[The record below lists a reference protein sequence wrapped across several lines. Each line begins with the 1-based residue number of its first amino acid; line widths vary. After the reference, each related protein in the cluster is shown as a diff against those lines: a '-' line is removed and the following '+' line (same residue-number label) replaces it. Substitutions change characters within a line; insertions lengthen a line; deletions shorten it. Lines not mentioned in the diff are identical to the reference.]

1 MNSLDTRKEYREGL
15 LSVVGCNIWWGIMPI
30 YWQWLIPIDSWVI
43 IFYRIFL
50 VALVCFIAAM
60 KVHGTEEIK
69 EVLRDRK
76 LVLRLIAAGIMITI
90 NWSIYI
96 WAVNSSHVIQTS
108 IGYYIEPL
116 VVCLF
121 GVFIFKEKI
130 NKYKAVALIMGLIGV
145 VAVIIYFREMPTIAL
160 GVAITFSIYTAMKKG
175 LKMPPILSLFFETVF
190 LAPFALIV
198 IIYIEAKG
206 IGGMGAG
213 GLKYFLLMF
222 CGLFTAFPLVLF
234 ANAANKIS
242 MFVLGLSEYISPTL
256 ALLISI
262 FYFKEDFAPIQLITF
277 GIIWVGLIFFTMGE
291 YKEFRNDGIQRT

>member
-130 NKYKAVALIMGLIGV
+130 NKYKAVALSMGLIGV

-262 FYFKEDFAPIQLITF
+262 FYFKEDFAPIQLIAF

>member
-262 FYFKEDFAPIQLITF
+262 FYFKEDFAPIQLIAF